1 MGRTIPSFRIALA
14 MEQVEWKPFRNALD
28 KSDRKK
34 FDEMFD
40 IPRFYISAC
49 SYSVQ
54 YVRLHP
60 ILMSILLYH
69 YKELTECIS
78 EVERIEVRVNSKK
91 KRRLTKE
98 EKEEKEEVPY
108 YVGQFFIKMLKA
120 KICNEISDFSVILFT
135 LRMH

>member
-1 MGRTIPSFRIALA
+1 
-14 MEQVEWKPFRNALD
+14 MEKEDWKPFRNALD

-49 SYSVQ
+49 SNSVQ

-69 YKELTECIS
+69 YKQLTACIL
-78 EVERIEVRVNSKK
+78 EVERMEGIESTSTTTAAGKRVAD
-91 KRRLTKE
+91 E
-98 EKEEKEEVPY
+98 
-108 YVGQFFIKMLKA
+108 
-120 KICNEISDFSVILFT
+120 
-135 LRMH
+135 

>member
-1 MGRTIPSFRIALA
+1 
-14 MEQVEWKPFRNALD
+14 MEKEEWKLFRNALV

-49 SYSVQ
+49 SNSVQ

-69 YKELTECIS
+69 YKQLIACIL
-78 EVERIEVRVNSKK
+78 EVEGMEGI
-91 KRRLTKE
+91 
-98 EKEEKEEVPY
+98 
-108 YVGQFFIKMLKA
+108 
-120 KICNEISDFSVILFT
+120 
-135 LRMH
+135 

>member
-1 MGRTIPSFRIALA
+1 
-14 MEQVEWKPFRNALD
+14 MEQAEWKPFRNALD

-60 ILMSILLYH
+60 ILMSIVFHH
-69 YKELTECIS
+69 YKQLTECIS
-78 EVERIEVRVNSKK
+78 EVEEIEVKMECLVQQKK
-91 KRRLTKE
+91 
-98 EKEEKEEVPY
+98 EVKVELPPPPPPPPPAR
-108 YVGQFFIKMLKA
+108 QLELSEF
-120 KICNEISDFSVILFT
+120 
-135 LRMH
+135 